1 MKIGNSELLRYS
13 KQIILK
19 KIGIIGQKKISSA
32 KVLVVG
38 VGGLGCPLV
47 LYLANTGIGNICL
60 VDDDVV
66 DLSEFVDKRQRV
78 LDVITRL
85 KNIREY
91 NNFPINKECLD
102 INNHDLKL
110 QRIVALISM
119 APKAKAPDNV
129 LALRRLAYVNEQT
142 TT

>member
-1 MKIGNSELLRYS
+1 MVFWDSRTVHCNTNS
-13 KQIILK
+13 KQEDINEIMEEEVIK
-19 KIGIIGQKKISSA
+19 TVE
-32 KVLVVG
+32 VLNNDNG
-38 VGGLGCPLV
+38 D
-47 LYLANTGIGNICL
+47 
-60 VDDDVV
+60 DDDVV
-66 DLSEFVDKRQRV
+66 DLSEFVDRRQRV